1 MVVVASEVELQAV
14 VVYEKKDDESRDS
27 SIADG
32 RRVGI
37 LGSQRTGKIITV
49 ALSTPIEK

>member
-27 SIADG
+27 RNS
-32 RRVGI
+32 RVSANGEDHYGGI
-37 LGSQRTGKIITV
+37 EYANR
-49 ALSTPIEK
+49 E